1 MNGTFNQNKPG
12 RFSNN
17 GKVFHGTSFQLLL
30 FVTGPRFCDS
40 LEACLDRD
48 GTYIYIIC
56 ISAISQSGSRT
67 EPAKITK
74 FQQRSNRNLHPVSAP
89 ACPPPSRQ
97 TTMRLIRDQ
106 QNRLYTEHLDVGR
119 VDVGGGRRGLGI
131 LELERD
137 CLFLFNKY

>member
-48 GTYIYIIC
+48 GTYIYIYNLYIRN
-56 ISAISQSGSRT
+56 ISVWVT
-67 EPAKITK
+67 
-74 FQQRSNRNLHPVSAP
+74 N
-89 ACPPPSRQ
+89 
-97 TTMRLIRDQ
+97 
-106 QNRLYTEHLDVGR
+106 
-119 VDVGGGRRGLGI
+119 
-131 LELERD
+131 
-137 CLFLFNKY
+137 